1 MILIKGVNFLNNYL
15 TYITLILLICL
26 SAFFSATET
35 AYSTVNKFK
44 VKQQSEKNNKKAK
57 LAYDLIENFDKTLTS
72 TLIGNNLINIA
83 ASSIAT
89 VLAVQIWGNSGA
101 AIATFIMTI
110 IILTFGEIIPKCTV
124 KENSEAYVINT
135 SYVIKIISIC
145 FSPFTFL
152 FLKIKGLVGYFS
164 KSKSNANEPDITE
177 NDLKFIVENIE
188 EEGVLEKQES
198 ELVQSALVFDEKT
211 VQEILTPRVDVIGVD
226 LSEPYEYNC
235 KQILGTRFS
244 RLPVY
249 KGDIDNIVGI
259 LYTKDFMLKKLNNID
274 ISIESLVVPAYFIY
288 KTNKLS
294 NLLNEFQKHKI
305 QIAIVTDDYG
315 GTLGIVTLEDL
326 LEQLVGDI
334 WDEDE
339 LIDPDCL
346 KIKENKY
353 NISGDMPIRDMF
365 EILELNIN
373 EMDYEHKTM
382 GGWALEKFSHIP
394 SVGESFKDNNLIV
407 TVKQMD
413 DQRIKRMILQVEQN
427 DEKNNKE
434 GKINE

>member
-1 MILIKGVNFLNNYL
+1 MNNYL
-15 TYITLILLICL
+15 TYILLIIFICL

-35 AYSTVNKFK
+35 AYSTANKLK
-44 VKQQSEKNNKKAK
+44 VKQKSEQNNKKAK
-57 LAYDLIENFDKTLTS
+57 TAYILLEYFDKTLTA

-89 VLAVQIWGNSGA
+89 VLAVEIFGNSGA

-124 KENSEAYVINT
+124 KENSEAYVIST
-135 SYVIKIISIC
+135 AYLIKIISII
-145 FSPFTFL
+145 FSPLTFL
-152 FLKIKGLVGYFS
+152 FLKIKTLVMNIS
-164 KSKSNANEPDITE
+164 KNNIKNEPDITE
-177 NDLKFIVENIE
+177 DDLKFIVENIE

-198 ELVQSALVFDEKT
+198 ELVQSALLFDEKT
-211 VQEILTPRVDVIGVD
+211 VQEILTPRVDVVGID
-226 LSEPYEYNC
+226 LNDSYELIC
-235 KQILGTRFS
+235 KQILDTRFA

-249 KGDIDNIVGI
+249 KGDLDNIVGI
-259 LYTKDFMLKKLNNID
+259 INTKDFLYRKANNLEV
-274 ISIESLVVPAYFIY
+274 SIKSLTMPAYFIY

-294 NLLNEFQKHKI
+294 NLLSEFQKHKI

-315 GTLGIVTLEDL
+315 GTLGLVTLEDL
-326 LEQLVGDI
+326 IEQLVGDI

-346 KIKENKY
+346 KLQENKY

-365 EILELNIN
+365 EILEIN
-373 EMDYEHKTM
+373 SDDLEFENKTM

-394 SVGESFKDNNLIV
+394 SVGESFKDKNLII

-413 DQRIKRMILQVEQN
+413 DQRIKRMILQLE
-427 DEKNNKE
+427 ENKKE
-434 GKINE
+434 NKTYE